1 MQLLLAALLVTGMAT
16 GETGPCVAEL
26 FRVTRNT
33 NANVVLYEARLSAPG
48 RLDESDPVHP
58 VWLML
63 AEDGH
68 REELN
73 LVESAMAYG
82 VEVHR
87 EGGDEALLV
96 ALRARPELL
105 IRLVL
110 EAGCPVA
117 RTRISGRDATLRLV
131 AVEASGG
138 LFPHVAQVELVG
150 LDRAGGAEVRE
161 RLIPSE

>member
-1 MQLLLAALLVTGMAT
+1 VRILLAGLLATGMAT
-16 GETGPCVAEL
+16 GDPGPCSEEL

-48 RLDESDPVHP
+48 KLDEGDPVHP

-73 LVESAMAYG
+73 LVESALAYG
-82 VEVHR
+82 LEVHR
-87 EGGDEALLV
+87 EDGGGVLV
-96 ALRARPELL
+96 LALRARPEIL
-105 IRLVL
+105 IRVVM

-117 RTRISGRDATLRLV
+117 RTRIAGHDATLKVVL
-131 AVEASGG
+131 VEASGG
-138 LFPHVAQVELVG
+138 LFPQVAQVELVG
-150 LDRAGGAEVRE
+150 RDRGDGGEVRE
-161 RLIPSE
+161 RLVASE